1 MGTLIARMMV
11 PALESGTLRHT
22 SPILGTFVVTIG
34 ILPL

>member
-11 PALESGTLRHT
+11 HALDVSTLNHT
-22 SPILGTFVVTIG
+22 SPIGTFVVTIG